1 MGGRMRSRVLFIVVL
16 LASTILVTCGHDNG
30 RGTPVPTIM
39 TVGQPQ
45 SDTVVRLGFN
55 DYAAAVTPGALYK
68 ISITS
73 PTDDTDLLVF
83 GADSTYSVLA
93 PCAIN
98 NTSIIGTSPEDCIMT
113 APGSTLYFS
122 VDGTYLASGAA
133 TYVIDIEL
141 LTETHLTLQT
151 PFSDSTTQR
160 SAVVYTVPVSSGTA
174 YTIGMTGL
182 SDDADLV
189 VFGNDN
195 TFTAPTTCSTDNT
208 RFIGTTPEDCTW
220 TSSAGTLY
228 FIVDGIFSSAPV
240 VQYTVLATPA
250 PVVPVPTNEGS
261 PGSPVPLSLDTP
273 ITGQVAHSGTSFY
286 AVSGLTVGTRYTVS
300 ILGLTGNANLTVF
313 GSDNLFSTQASCLI
327 KNTEFIGT
335 TPEDCTLVASA
346 GTLYFTVAANTTSG
360 VAYINLV
367 EPGP

>member
-1 MGGRMRSRVLFIVVL
+1 MRSRVVFIAVVL
-16 LASTILVTCGHDNG
+16 LASTILVTCGHDHE
-30 RGTPVPTIM
+30 RGTSVPAIM

-83 GADSTYSVLA
+83 GADSSYTVLA
-93 PCAIN
+93 TCAIN

-122 VDGTYLASGAA
+122 VDGTFLTAGAA
-133 TYVIDIEL
+133 SYVIDIEL

-151 PFSDSTTQR
+151 PLSDSTTQR
-160 SAVVYTVPVSSGTA
+160 SAVVYTVPVSPGVA

-182 SDDADLV
+182 SDDVDLF

-195 TFTAPTTCSTDNT
+195 TFTALATCSIDNT

-228 FIVDGIFSSAPV
+228 FIVDGIFSSAAV

-250 PVVPVPTNEGS
+250 PVVPVPSNEGS
-261 PGSPVPLSLDTP
+261 LELSGSSLSQHTNNRTGGVWRDEFLCSKRLDC
-273 ITGQVAHSGTSFY
+273 
-286 AVSGLTVGTRYTVS
+286 
-300 ILGLTGNANLTVF
+300 GNALHRQHL
-313 GSDNLFSTQASCLI
+313 GAHGQREPDRIRQRQQ
-327 KNTEFIGT
+327 
-335 TPEDCTLVASA
+335 
-346 GTLYFTVAANTTSG
+346 LYNPRKLSRSITRTS
-360 VAYINLV
+360 
-367 EPGP
+367 P

>member
-1 MGGRMRSRVLFIVVL
+1 MRSKVVFIVVL
-16 LASTILVTCGHDNG
+16 LASTILVTCGNDH
-30 RGTPVPTIM
+30 GTSTTVPAIM

-83 GADSTYSVLA
+83 GADSSYTTLA
-93 PCAIN
+93 TCAIN

-122 VDGTYLASGAA
+122 VDGTFLTAGAA

-141 LTETHLTLQT
+141 LTETHPTLQT
-151 PFSDSTTQR
+151 PFSDSTSQR
-160 SAVVYTVPVSSGTA
+160 GAVVYTVPVSSGVA

-182 SDDADLV
+182 SDDADLF
-189 VFGNDN
+189 VFGNDS
-195 TFTAPTTCSTDNT
+195 TFTALAACSIDNT

-228 FIVDGIFSSAPV
+228 FIVDGIFSSAAV

-250 PVVPVPTNEGS
+250 PVVPVPSNEGS
-261 PGSPVPLSLDTP
+261 PGSPVPLALDTP
-273 ITGQVAHSGTSFY
+273 ITGQVAYGGTSFY
-286 AVSGLTVGTRYTVS
+286 AVSGLTVGTHYTVS
-300 ILGLTGNANLTVF
+300 ILGLTGNANLTV
-313 GSDNLFSTQASCLI
+313 TTPASCLI
-327 KNTEFIGT
+327 DNTHFTVT
-335 TPEDCTLVASA
+335 TPEDCTLVAS
-346 GTLYFTVAANTTSG
+346 GSTLYFTVAANTTSG
-360 VAYINLV
+360 GVASINLI